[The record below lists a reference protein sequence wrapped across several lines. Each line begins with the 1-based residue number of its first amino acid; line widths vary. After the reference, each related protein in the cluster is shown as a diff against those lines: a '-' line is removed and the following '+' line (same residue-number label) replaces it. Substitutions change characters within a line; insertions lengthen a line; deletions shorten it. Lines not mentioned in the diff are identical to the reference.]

1 MPKINSALNVD
12 LNPTFRKT
20 WCRRPPGA
28 PATPQAIWNGKSRD
42 KLEAHAAVRVAL
54 RKGTLRRGQCEVCG
68 SFLVDAHHDDYAQ
81 PLLVRWLCR
90 RHHQALHAEI
100 RRTGE

>member
-1 MPKINSALNVD
+1 MTKVNATLNAD

-20 WCRRPPGA
+20 WSRRPPGA

-54 RKGTLRRGQCEVCG
+54 RQGLLRRGNCEICG
-68 SFLVDAHHDDYAQ
+68 SFRVDAHHENYSR
-81 PLLVRWLCR
+81 PLEVRWLCR

-100 RRTGE
+100 RRAGQ

>member
-1 MPKINSALNVD
+1 MPKINATLNAD

-20 WCRRPPGA
+20 WSRRPPGSA
-28 PATPQAIWNGKSRD
+28 PTPQAIWNGKSRD

-54 RKGTLRRGQCEVCG
+54 RKGVLRRGKCEVCG
-68 SFLVDAHHDDYAQ
+68 SFLVDAHHPDYAQ
-81 PLLVRWLCR
+81 PLNVRWLCR

-100 RRTGE
+100 RRAGQ